1 MQALSTLR
9 RPARLR
15 RLRPHLIS
23 TLILAALTALP
34 AAAQAPA
41 DVDARNAEFSADLPR
56 HAPFATRA
64 AAKGSGPTDAEV
76 GDVHSFG
83 RSLRWLGVTD
93 MTVELSDC
101 SGPAVDG
108 VGCQPLAPAPAVTA
122 FRFEDLTRI
131 VLPARA
137 TSSLLCYW
145 FSPVLNVTY
154 RNPSAAPVVAQLSYN
169 PTLTI
174 ENPVLATPGLV
185 DPGTGLPLGGR
196 LTTSMT
202 SSERFQVPLP
212 AGLTLSERTR
222 DSAVCIAGFLNR
234 KTLTE
239 YYGLTD
245 AQANDFFR
253 QPTTVR
259 MNVSGS
265 AQYVGFASLY
275 FGLRIIGD

>member
-1 MQALSTLR
+1 MQPVNLSPRQPRLRHLRLHLVSTL
-9 RPARLR
+9 
-15 RLRPHLIS
+15 
-23 TLILAALTALP
+23 TLAALAALP
-34 AAAQAPA
+34 AAARTA
-41 DVDARNAEFSADLPR
+41 DADSHESRFSADLPR
-56 HAPFATRA
+56 LSASAQHVSTKA
-64 AAKGSGPTDAEV
+64 SGPTVAEV
-76 GDVHSFG
+76 GDIDSFG
-83 RSLRWLGVTD
+83 RSLRWLGVTG

-101 SGPAVDG
+101 AAPPFDG
-108 VGCQPLAPAPAVTA
+108 VGCQPLAPSPAVTSFA
-122 FRFEDLTRI
+122 FEDLARI
-131 VLPARA
+131 ELPARA
-137 TSSLLCYW
+137 TNSLLCYW

-154 RNPSAAPVVAQLSYN
+154 SNPTAAPVVARLNYN

-185 DPGTGLPLGGR
+185 DPDTGLPFGGR

-212 AGLTLSERTR
+212 AGLSISERTR

-234 KTLTE
+234 KTLVE
-239 YYGLTD
+239 YYGLTE
-245 AQANDFFR
+245 AQATDFFR

-265 AQYVGFASLY
+265 AQYVDFASLY